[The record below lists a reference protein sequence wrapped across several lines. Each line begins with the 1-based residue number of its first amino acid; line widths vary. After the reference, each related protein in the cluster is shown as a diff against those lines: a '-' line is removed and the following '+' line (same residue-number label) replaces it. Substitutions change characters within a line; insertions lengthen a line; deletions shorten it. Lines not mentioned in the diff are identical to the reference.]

1 MKILRITNDYIQQ
14 RINKNSLSWEDMND
28 ISDIA
33 DSMTNEQNDLK
44 NPLTTDFWQFWLFE
58 NNLDYKNYLSV
69 IDVYKKFSL

>member
-69 IDVYKKFSL
+69 IDVYKNFSI

>member
-14 RINKNSLSWEDMND
+14 RNNKNFISWDD
-28 ISDIA
+28 ISDASDIA

-44 NPLTTDFWQFWLFE
+44 NPLTTKFWQFWLFE

-69 IDVYKKFSL
+69 TDVYKNFSI

>member
-69 IDVYKKFSL
+69 TDVYKKLSS

>member
-33 DSMTNEQNDLK
+33 DSMTNEKNDLK